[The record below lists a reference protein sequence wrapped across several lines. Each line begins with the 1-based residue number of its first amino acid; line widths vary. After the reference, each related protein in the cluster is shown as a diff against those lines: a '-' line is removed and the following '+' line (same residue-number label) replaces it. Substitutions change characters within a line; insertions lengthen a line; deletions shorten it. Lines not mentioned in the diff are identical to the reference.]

1 MKSEEVL
8 ELCLRDTAAGKATAA
23 ECAARF
29 SDIPDL
35 ETQLRLAQKLRAMP
49 APTPRPEV
57 RRRQEAELRRYAQT
71 LLRPRPRWGAA
82 LRLALTTCAVGLLV
96 LGLGLVAGAQRSLPG
111 EPLYGVKRAAE
122 AAQLTL
128 TPRTERATQ
137 YLVQAQHRLAEID
150 TLSERDR
157 VTPDGLALLL
167 EDLTRATQA
176 ALAAVNQV
184 LPEQQVAVLD
194 LIVVETERQQ
204 VILTEVRAEAPAEAQ
219 ASLEAAMSAANQ
231 SLLLAAARRDHD
243 EQKPA
248 NPATPSPTFL
258 AATRIAPTQ
267 TPIPPTLTQLLASHT
282 PPATRQIQIP
292 PGETQIPP
300 DQTDGP
306 PSQTHRPPGQTQ
318 GPPGQTQGPL
328 GQTHGPP
335 TSPPP
340 QPTALPPTPCP
351 TNPGGQPVCH

>member
-1 MKSEEVL
+1 MNSEEVL
-8 ELCLRDTAAGKATAA
+8 ELCLRDTAAGQATAA

-29 SDIPDL
+29 SDFPDL
-35 ETQLRLAQKLRAMP
+35 ETQLRLAERLRAMP
-49 APTPRPEV
+49 APTLRPEV

-82 LRLALTTCAVGLLV
+82 LRFAMTTCAVGLLV

-111 EPLYGVKRAAE
+111 EPLYGVKRAVE

-150 TLSERDR
+150 TLRERGR
-157 VTPDGLALLL
+157 VIPDVLTLLL

-184 LPEQQVAVLD
+184 PPEQQVAVLD

-204 VILTEVRAEAPAEAQ
+204 VVLTEVRVEAPAEAQ
-219 ASLEAAMSAANQ
+219 ASLEAAMAAANQ
-231 SLLLAAARRDHD
+231 GLLLAAARRDHD
-243 EQKPA
+243 EQKQA
-248 NPATPSPTFL
+248 NPATPSPTFP

-267 TPIPPTLTQLLASHT
+267 TPIPPTLTQWLASHT
-282 PPATRQIQIP
+282 PPATRQTQIP

-306 PSQTHRPPGQTQ
+306 PSQTHRPP
-318 GPPGQTQGPL
+318 